1 MKTTAAAL
9 VLAGLLTGCTGA
21 DASRIEVTRW
31 DVAPQT
37 PAIGVP
43 ARATVALHDGR
54 GPLRRARLEV
64 EAHMAHPGMTP
75 VIVPAHERDGGLY
88 EGEIRFTMSGRWTI
102 VASATLPDGTRV
114 TRPLGG
120 IDVP

>member
-75 VIVPAHERDGGLY
+75 VIVPAHERDGDPVHDVRPLDP
-88 EGEIRFTMSGRWTI
+88 RRVCDAARRHARHAPSGRNRCAMT
-102 VASATLPDGTRV
+102 ASR
-114 TRPLGG
+114 
-120 IDVP
+120 